1 MDTISRLS
9 NFSSYA
15 LRITHQVVN
24 AVRIPVMAIGGIAD
38 WRDALEFIMV
48 GATCVQVGTMNFV
61 TPTTAVDIVDGL
73 EAYCEAEGL
82 DNIAEV
88 RGILNR

>member
-1 MDTISRLS
+1 
-9 NFSSYA
+9 
-15 LRITHQVVN
+15 
-24 AVRIPVMAIGGIAD
+24 
-38 WRDALEFIMV
+38 
-48 GATCVQVGTMNFV
+48 MNFV